1 MKRLLAGGLV
11 GLIGLSY
18 PLATFAQQPAV
29 PQGRVSI
36 PLDAT
41 AAALKKSIE
50 QDPEVWDNYFN
61 LGRYILKAGA
71 APEEAA
77 QILLKF
83 PDFHQ
88 QHPRDPVAV
97 SNWANDAGSLFYAL
111 GLTTLARPFYSI
123 AADLDTHS
131 DASLCDAQRLKLLD
145 GDYLGAAQIAR
156 QRGDRFGN
164 ANAYRDYL
172 SLLHVMG
179 QSDEAWRTFAQLRD
193 AFESS
198 QIWISALIAQRLAGQ
213 SETEIRAW
221 LLKPE
226 IRGARSRAHHFA
238 NNEALWA
245 FSTDR
250 VPPAD
255 LGALVEQLDGPP
267 VARADTRTGMTEIPH
282 PITPDATALVPS
294 SHFRDGKRTQLPAR
308 TLIKSEQAF
317 FADAYAAL
325 RHSQFDIARQ
335 RFDSMA
341 DHYPIEHY
349 ALAYFAYAA
358 ASTGDPEKLE
368 AYIESLDRPPYN
380 ETTRFDQ
387 LLAKAFFAGKRN
399 DADTALKDLRAA
411 LRVRPYTEDRP
422 VMTEYQF
429 AEACEWLYQD
439 TGDPRFVTELLD
451 WVRKQQA
458 VQPIMAW
465 AYSMEY
471 EYEKPSAARTRALAM
486 TEYLDPASP
495 RITKASQA
503 ERAAAKAWLD
513 EHPPFRAAK
522 KDIQGAGNGGPN
534 TDSDHQRA

>member
-1 MKRLLAGGLV
+1 MIKRLLSGGLV
-11 GLIGLSY
+11 GLLGLSY
-18 PLATFAQQPAV
+18 SLATFAQQPAL
-29 PQGRVSI
+29 PAGRVSI

-50 QDPEVWDNYFN
+50 QDPQLWDNYFN
-61 LGRYILKAGA
+61 LGRYILQSGGP
-71 APEEAA
+71 PEEAA

-88 QHPRDPVAV
+88 QHPQDPATV
-97 SNWANDAGSLFYAL
+97 SNSANDAGSLFYAL
-111 GLTTLARPFYSI
+111 GLPALTRPFYNI

-145 GDYLGAAQIAR
+145 GDYLGAAQIAL

-179 QSDEAWRTFAQLRD
+179 QSNEAWRTFAQLRD
-193 AFESS
+193 AFDSP
-198 QIWISALIAQRLAGQ
+198 QIWISAVIAQRLAGQ
-213 SETEIRAW
+213 GETEIRAW

-238 NNEALWA
+238 THEALWA

-250 VPPAD
+250 MPPAD

-267 VARADTRTGMTEIPH
+267 VARADTRTGMTEVPH

-325 RHSQFDIARQ
+325 RHGQFDTARQ

-341 DHYPIEHY
+341 DHYGIEHY

-368 AYIESLDRPPYN
+368 AYIESLNRAPYN
-380 ETTRFDQ
+380 ETTSFDQ

-399 DADTALKDLRAA
+399 DADAALKDLRAA
-411 LRVRPYTEDRP
+411 LRLRPYTEDRP

-439 TGDPRFVTELLD
+439 TGDPRFVVELLD
-451 WVRKQQA
+451 WARKQQA
-458 VQPIMAW
+458 VQPIVAW
-465 AYSMEY
+465 AYSVDY
-471 EYEKPSAARTRALAM
+471 EYERPGAARTRALAM

-513 EHPPFRAAK
+513 EHPPFRATNKEVPPAVS
-522 KDIQGAGNGGPN
+522 ARPN
-534 TDSDHQRA
+534 L